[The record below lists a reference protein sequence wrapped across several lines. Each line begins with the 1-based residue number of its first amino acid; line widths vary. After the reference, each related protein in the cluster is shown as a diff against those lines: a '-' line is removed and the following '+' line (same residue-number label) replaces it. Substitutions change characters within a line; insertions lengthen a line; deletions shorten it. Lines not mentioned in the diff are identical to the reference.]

1 MAAGGGE
8 GAAHRQPQ
16 CYKKAM
22 VDSGCGVHEHG
33 DGDEQH
39 GHEAEADHAGALGEQ
54 HLVAV
59 YWISGVG
66 AWLWRGRGGQVRG
79 GQC

>member
-1 MAAGGGE
+1 MWKVAI
-8 GAAHRQPQ
+8 
-16 CYKKAM
+16 
-22 VDSGCGVHEHG
+22 GVHEHG

-59 YWISGVG
+59 CVNWISGVG
-66 AWLWRGRGGQVRG
+66 AWLWRGRVGQVRG
-79 GQC
+79 SGVELTSGLREW